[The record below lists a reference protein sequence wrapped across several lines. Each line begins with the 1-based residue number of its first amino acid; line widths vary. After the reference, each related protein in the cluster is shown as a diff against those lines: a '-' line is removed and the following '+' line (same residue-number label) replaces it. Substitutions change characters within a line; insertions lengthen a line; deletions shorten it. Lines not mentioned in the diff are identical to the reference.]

1 MWKSTAIAIT
11 LTFINTQIQA
21 QNLVCS
27 NNGYQ
32 NIVRSGNNNNNTQG
46 VLILKI
52 SHPFIYAEYSGI
64 IDKKMQKSNYKILS
78 EDKDSISAYEVPV
91 YEGAFS
97 IGSISISIKENI
109 ATAVTA
115 NPYGASVTLYN
126 CNSR

>member
-1 MWKSTAIAIT
+1 MWKPTVLIIIF
-11 LTFINTQIQA
+11 TFFNTQIQA

-32 NIVRSGNNNNNTQG
+32 NIVRSGNNNNNAQG

-52 SHPFIYAEYSGI
+52 SHPFIYAEYSGLI
-64 IDKKMQKSNYKILS
+64 EKKMLQSNYKIVS
-78 EDKDSISAYEVPV
+78 ENKDSISAYEVPV

-97 IGSISISIKENI
+97 ISSISINIKENI